1 MGVNGTF
8 FDAKHPSMPAT
19 PPATFALHDPKGK
32 AAQLFA
38 TEYTVNSLFA
48 SGFTTGNTLDVTKIL
63 SQFLNVTV
71 TTDNL
76 GVLIPSVLTKY
87 GKGVAV

>member
-8 FDAKHPSMPAT
+8 FDAKHPKMPAIA
-19 PPATFALHDPKGK
+19 PATFALHDPKGK

-38 TEYTVNSLFA
+38 TQYTVNSALE
-48 SGFTTGNTLDVTKIL
+48 SGFTTGNTLDVTYLL
-63 SQFLNVTV
+63 SHFLKVTV

-76 GVLIPSVLTKY
+76 GVLIP
-87 GKGVAV
+87 